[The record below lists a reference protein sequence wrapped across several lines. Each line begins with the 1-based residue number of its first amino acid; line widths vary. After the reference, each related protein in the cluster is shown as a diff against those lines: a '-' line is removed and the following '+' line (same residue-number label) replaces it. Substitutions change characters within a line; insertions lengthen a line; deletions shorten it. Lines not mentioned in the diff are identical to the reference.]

1 MKKEWTILSPEQ
13 KREFI
18 SLLLAEKEPL
28 DVKKLKLME
37 ELYQLNGMK
46 HWEIRS
52 RWIRLGLKGHWD
64 DAIPRA
70 VEMVS
75 EGGDIM
81 LTIGPIYRDMY
92 AWEKAR
98 KTAFE
103 AFEKNRSSMM
113 SVAVQSVMKDLKIS
127 EAKS

>member
-1 MKKEWTILSPEQ
+1 MKKLQ
-13 KREFI
+13 
-18 SLLLAEKEPL
+18 
-28 DVKKLKLME
+28 LME
-37 ELYQLNGMK
+37 ELYQLNGEN

-81 LTIGPIYRDMY
+81 LTIGPVYREMY
-92 AWEKAR
+92 AWENSRTAALK
-98 KTAFE
+98 AFE
-103 AFEKNRSSMM
+103 ESRGSMM
-113 SVAVQSVMKDLKIS
+113 EVAVQSVKKDLKI
-127 EAKS
+127 ED

>member
-1 MKKEWTILSPEQ
+1 MSPEQ
-13 KREFI
+13 RREVI

-28 DVKKLKLME
+28 TIKKLQIME
-37 ELYQLNGMK
+37 ELYKLNDVE

-52 RWIRLGLKGHWD
+52 RWIRLGLKAHWD

-98 KTAFE
+98 QAALE
-103 AFEKNRSSMM
+103 AFKKNRGSMM
-113 SVAVQSVMKDLKIS
+113 NVAVHSVMKDLKIS
-127 EAKS
+127 EANEA